1 MLPFCPFP
9 SAIPLAFSNQA
20 CPLHSIPSLSGVL
33 HSVHLF
39 LPVVCACLCVS
50 SANKQCFAPLR
61 NAGCTIHQQVWWVQH
76 RCRNWRQ
83 SRPLANFCRLVQ
95 HAESHEE
102 ALECFTTSV
111 PSGNTAEAERILA
124 DLDSLSP
131 TIQSSIAADLMAAI
145 SDARAELRV
154 HSLACKMHN
163 VRVPDEP
170 FMDRLLAVLDDL
182 SSWPSRLLHACLVH
196 GAIHQS

>member
-131 TIQSSIAADLMAAI
+131 TIQSSIAADLMAAF
-145 SDARAELRV
+145 SEAPAELRV
-154 HSLACKMHN
+154 NFA
-163 VRVPDEP
+163 RVQD
-170 FMDRLLAVLDDL
+170 
-182 SSWPSRLLHACLVH
+182 SQCSRAGSALHGPPVGCA
-196 GAIHQS
+196 G